1 MRIISTM
8 SNSEE
13 LLRQA
18 RDQTEPLPKKPR
30 RRTAVVACMDT
41 RVDPLRIVGA
51 EVGDIH
57 ILRNA
62 GAVVTTDVIRSLIAS
77 TGLLGVDRIM
87 VMMHT
92 DCGANGLT
100 QEVAE
105 AQLGPVPYDLHGF
118 TSLEDELRS
127 GVERLR
133 SEPLV
138 IAPKGVTGHVYDLAT
153 GEVKLV
159 IP

>member
-1 MRIISTM
+1 MRIIPTM

-18 RDQTEPLPKKPR
+18 RDQSEPLPKKPR

-57 ILRNA
+57 VLRNA
-62 GAVVTTDVIRSLIAS
+62 GAIVTTDVIRSLIGS

-100 QEVAE
+100 KEVAE
-105 AQLGPVPYDLHGF
+105 EQLGPVPYDLHGF

-138 IAPKGVTGHVYDLAT
+138 AAPRGITGHVYDLGT
-153 GEVKLV
+153 GVLSLV
-159 IP
+159 VP

>member
-1 MRIISTM
+1 MMAGMTS
-8 SNSEE
+8 SAE

-18 RDQTEPLPKKPR
+18 RNQSEPLPRKPR
-30 RRTAVVACMDT
+30 RRTAVLACMDA
-41 RVDPLRIVGA
+41 RVDPLTIAGA

-87 VMMHT
+87 IMMHT

-100 QEVAE
+100 KE
-105 AQLGPVPYDLHGF
+105 AVETRLGPVPYDMHGF
-118 TSLEDELRS
+118 TSLEDELRK

-133 SEPLV
+133 AEPLIV
-138 IAPKGVTGHVYDLAT
+138 SPKGITGHVYDLAT
-153 GEVKLV
+153 GQMNLV
-159 IP
+159 VP

>member
-1 MRIISTM
+1 MRIIPIM
-8 SNSEE
+8 NNSEE

-18 RDQTEPLPKKPR
+18 RDQSEPIPKKPR
-30 RRTAVVACMDT
+30 TRTAVVACMDT

-57 ILRNA
+57 VLRNA
-62 GAVVTTDVIRSLIAS
+62 GAVITTDVIRSLIAS
-77 TGLLGVDRIM
+77 TGLLGVDRIL

-100 QEVAE
+100 KEAAE
-105 AQLGPVPYDLHGF
+105 AQLGPVPYDMHGF

-133 SEPLV
+133 SESLV
-138 IAPKGVTGHVYDLAT
+138 VAPKGITGHVYDLAT
-153 GEVKLV
+153 GQLSLV
-159 IP
+159 VP

>member
-1 MRIISTM
+1 M

-18 RDQTEPLPKKPR
+18 RDQSEPLPKKPR
-30 RRTAVVACMDT
+30 KRTAVIACMDT
-41 RVDPLRIVGA
+41 RVDPLPIVGA
-51 EVGDIH
+51 NVGDIH
-57 ILRNA
+57 VLRNA

-77 TGLLGVDRIM
+77 TRLLGVDRIM

-100 QEVAE
+100 KEAVE
-105 AQLGPVPYDLHGF
+105 AQLGPVPYDMQGF

-133 SEPLV
+133 AEPLV
-138 IAPKGVTGHVYDLAT
+138 VAPKGITGHVYDLAT
-153 GEVKLV
+153 GQMSLV
-159 IP
+159 VP

>member
-1 MRIISTM
+1 M

-18 RDQTEPLPKKPR
+18 RDQSEPLPKKPR
-30 RRTAVVACMDT
+30 KRTAVIACMDT
-41 RVDPLRIVGA
+41 RVDPLPIVGA
-51 EVGDIH
+51 NVGDIH
-57 ILRNA
+57 VLRNA

-77 TGLLGVDRIM
+77 TRLLGVDRIM

-100 QEVAE
+100 KEAVE
-105 AQLGPVPYDLHGF
+105 AQLGPVSYDMQGF

-133 SEPLV
+133 AEPLV
-138 IAPKGVTGHVYDLAT
+138 VAPRGITGHVYDLRT
-153 GEVKLV
+153 GRMSLV
-159 IP
+159 VP